1 MITGNQKFLYSVIGT
16 FQIII
21 SAVLLFL
28 FLFYLPRTDGTLVID
43 EWIRSLTMN
52 TLLMISGFGI
62 LLRKKYLFLSSFC
75 VYPMI
80 ILRRFDYIYLHFKSE
95 RIGSDMEVLHKA
107 IITDSLFQ
115 IVCASLLISIMLF
128 LLRDKFLSK
137 FKDVTKKMAAINM
150 AVGFLVYTM
159 FFRL

>member
-1 MITGNQKFLYSVIGT
+1 MFTGNQKFLYSTIGT
-16 FQIII
+16 LQIII

-28 FLFYLPRTDGTLVID
+28 FLIYLPGTEGTLVIK
-43 EWIRSLTMN
+43 EWIRSLAMN
-52 TLLMISGFGI
+52 TLLMISGIGI
-62 LLRKKYLFLSSFC
+62 LLRKKNLFLSSFC
-75 VYPMI
+75 VYPII
-80 ILRRFDYIYLHFKSE
+80 ILRRFDYIYLHFRSE

-115 IVCASLLISIMLF
+115 IVCASLLISIMLL
-128 LLRDKFLSK
+128 LLRDQFLSK
-137 FKDVTKKMAAINM
+137 FKDVTKKAAVINM